1 MSCSRADEPLQA
13 FRDVSPQVA
22 ANGQLDGAPSGS
34 HVDTQFSI
42 TTTVCSATDG
52 ALRQMHSDRDDRRR
66 VQFVLGREQ
75 AVIELSNAGPSS
87 TTPLGLPDDQAI
99 RLRSG

>member
-1 MSCSRADEPLQA
+1 MPCSRADEPLQA

-42 TTTVCSATDG
+42 TTTVC
-52 ALRQMHSDRDDRRR
+52 
-66 VQFVLGREQ
+66 
-75 AVIELSNAGPSS
+75 
-87 TTPLGLPDDQAI
+87 
-99 RLRSG
+99 

>member
-34 HVDTQFSI
+34 HTLTLSSRSQQPSVRPQTGHFGRC
-42 TTTVCSATDG
+42 TRTVMTAG
-52 ALRQMHSDRDDRRR
+52 KSD
-66 VQFVLGREQ
+66 
-75 AVIELSNAGPSS
+75 LS
-87 TTPLGLPDDQAI
+87 
-99 RLRSG
+99 

>member
-42 TTTVCSATDG
+42 TTTVCSATEG
-52 ALRQMHSDRDDRRR
+52 HFGRCTRTVMTAGKSD
-66 VQFVLGREQ
+66 
-75 AVIELSNAGPSS
+75 LS
-87 TTPLGLPDDQAI
+87 
-99 RLRSG
+99 